1 MTTQLSPRE
10 IDEAQALYQ
19 ELLALRAFV
28 VQDCERRLGQ
38 WLPRLGQSAYKAS
51 AVNLA
56 QYLALRQH
64 DLRQLQ
70 HGLISWGLSS
80 LGRSEGRVL
89 ANLDAVAA
97 TLGALLQRD
106 DAPMRPSSEE
116 MFSGERYLDQHTLA
130 LFGPKP
136 AKRRTRIM
144 CTMPG
149 EAAGDVTLLQRLLE
163 AGMDLIRI
171 NCAHDTADVWLGLI
185 EALHQAE
192 ARCGHTARIVMD
204 LAGPKLRL
212 EEVQAPPAL
221 RALAGDAIWLTD
233 SPLDPACPHR
243 FSARPSLIGL
253 AGRLQVGA
261 AVWFDD
267 GKAGGHVEAR
277 GDHGALVRLTTAPP
291 KGFRVAAQKGL
302 NVPGLELGLEPL
314 TQKDL
319 DDLDIVARHAHMV
332 GFSFVQTPQD
342 VQRLQQELA
351 ARIPKPWP
359 GLMLKVETAS
369 AVAHLPEM
377 IITAAAEQDVAVM
390 IARGDLAVE
399 LGFQRLSEMQEELL
413 WLAEAAHVPVV
424 WATSVLDRLVRR
436 GAPSRAEVTDAAM
449 GQRSECVMLN
459 KGPYLVEAVAI
470 LDDVLCRLE
479 GHQGKKTPWLRALH
493 AWAAPG

>member
-1 MTTQLSPRE
+1 MTNQLSPGE
-10 IDEAQALYQ
+10 IDEARALYE
-19 ELLALRAFV
+19 ELLALRSFV
-28 VQDCERRLGQ
+28 MQDCQRRLDQ
-38 WLPRLGQSAYKAS
+38 WLSRLAQSDYKTS

-56 QYLALRQH
+56 QYLALRQR

-89 ANLDAVAA
+89 ANIDAVTA
-97 TLGALLQRD
+97 TLGALLQRE
-106 DAPMRPSSEE
+106 DAPARPRGEE
-116 MFSGERYLDQHTLA
+116 MFSGEHHLNRHTDT
-130 LFGPKP
+130 LFGPRH
-136 AKRRTRIM
+136 ARRRTRIM
-144 CTMPG
+144 CTMPT
-149 EAAGDVTLLQRLLE
+149 EASGDVKLLQRLLE
-163 AGMDLIRI
+163 AGMDLVRI
-171 NCAHDTADVWLGLI
+171 NCAHDQPDVWLGII
-185 EALHQAE
+185 EALHEAE
-192 ARCGHTARIVMD
+192 ARCGHSARIVMD

-221 RALAGDAIWLTD
+221 RALRGDAIWLTD
-233 SPLDPACPHR
+233 EPMDQTCPHR
-243 FSARPSLIGL
+243 FQALPSLPGL
-253 AGRLQVGA
+253 VNHLQVGA

-267 GKAGGHVEAR
+267 GKAGGHVEDKQA
-277 GDHGALVRLTTAPP
+277 HGALVRLTTAPP
-291 KGFRVAAQKGL
+291 KGFRVAAHKGL
-302 NVPGLELGLEPL
+302 NVPGLELGLDPL
-314 TQKDL
+314 TRKDL
-319 DDLDIVARHAHMV
+319 ADLDIVARHAHVV

-351 ARIPKPWP
+351 ARLPKPWP

-369 AVAHLPEM
+369 AVSHLPEM
-377 IITAAAEQDVAVM
+377 IITAAAQQDVAVM

-424 WATSVLDRLVRR
+424 WATAVLDRLVRR

-459 KGPYLVEAVAI
+459 KGPYLAEAVAI

-493 AWAAPG
+493 AWAVPG

>member
-1 MTTQLSPRE
+1 MSTKLSADE
-10 IDEAQALYQ
+10 IGEAQELYQ
-19 ELLALRAFV
+19 DLLRLRQLV
-28 VQDCERRLGQ
+28 VRDCETRLSR
-38 WLPRLGQSAYKAS
+38 WLPQLAQSGYQNS
-51 AVNLA
+51 AINLA

-89 ANLDAVAA
+89 ANMDAVAA

-106 DAPMRPSSEE
+106 DAPARPGSDE
-116 MFSGERYLDQHTLA
+116 MFSGERHLAKHTEA
-130 LFGPKP
+130 LFGPQP
-136 AKRRTRIM
+136 PRRRTRIM

-149 EAAGDVTLLQRLLE
+149 NAAGDVALLQRLLE
-163 AGMDLIRI
+163 VGMDLIRI
-171 NCAHDTADVWLGLI
+171 NCAHDNPEVWLAI
-185 EALHQAE
+185 IDSLHQAE
-192 ARCGHTARIVMD
+192 ARSGLKARIVMD

-212 EEVQAPPAL
+212 KE
-221 RALAGDAIWLTD
+221 ALAPSAPRARANDAIWLTD
-233 SPLDPACPHR
+233 GPLEPGSSHR
-243 FSARPSLIGL
+243 FQARPSLPGL
-253 AGRLQVGA
+253 VSRLSVGD

-267 GKAGGHVEAR
+267 GKAGGHVESRTEA
-277 GDHGALVRLTTAPP
+277 GVLVRLTATKP

-302 NVPGLELGLEPL
+302 NVPGLDLGLEAL
-314 TQKDL
+314 TAKDL
-319 DDLDIVARHAHMV
+319 ADLDVVARHAHVV
-332 GFSFVQTPQD
+332 GFSFVQSSKD
-342 VQRLQQELA
+342 VERLQEELA
-351 ARIPKPWP
+351 RRLPKPWP

-369 AVAHLPEM
+369 AVSHLPDM
-377 IITAAAEQDVAVM
+377 IIAAAAQQEVGVM

-459 KGPYLVEAVAI
+459 KGPYMVEAVTI

-479 GHQGKKTPWLRALH
+479 GHQAKKTPWLRALH
-493 AWAAPG
+493 AWPA